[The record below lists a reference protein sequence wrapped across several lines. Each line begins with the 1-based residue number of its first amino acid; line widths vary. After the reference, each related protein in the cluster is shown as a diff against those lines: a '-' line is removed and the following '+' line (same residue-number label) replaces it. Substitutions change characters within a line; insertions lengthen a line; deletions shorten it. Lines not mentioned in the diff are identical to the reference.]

1 MKKILYFLLVLVI
14 LIFFVF
20 FNNKKQPDTD
30 ISHGVN
36 TQEKTNYV
44 EISGQK
50 IKVEVVNTPESRAQ
64 GLSGRESLAEN
75 EGMLFVFDSPSD
87 YSFWMKD
94 MNFSIDM
101 IWIDEDMKITY
112 IKKNA
117 TPESYPEG
125 FGPKEKTSKYV
136 LEVFSGFSDKY
147 NLTEGDL
154 IKFLF

>member
-1 MKKILYFLLVLVI
+1 MKKILYFLLVSVI

-20 FNNKKQPDTD
+20 ILPKNHRSF
-30 ISHGVN
+30 SVN
-36 TQEKTNYV
+36 EIKNV
-44 EISGQK
+44 EVANQK
-50 IKVEVVNTPESRAQ
+50 IKVDVVNTPETRAQ

-75 EGMLFVFDSPSD
+75 EGMLFVFDNPSD

-101 IWIDEDMKITY
+101 IWIGEDMKITY

-147 NLTEGDL
+147 DLETGDKVL
-154 IKFLF
+154 FLP